1 MAILEFS
8 TLVLFGMWLH
18 LVFSLGL
25 ESDGLNE
32 QILILDTEPV
42 GTESVDNHVK
52 LIVTVLYRSESLK
65 AHANNHEKGILLYMA
80 KIEWSYY
87 RICRKRSLRT
97 QISSKLACFLDVS
110 DSSISSWEDIFRE

>member
-52 LIVTVLYRSESLK
+52 LIVTVLYGSESLK
-65 AHANNHEKGILLYMA
+65 AHANNHEKGILLYTA

-87 RICRKRSLRT
+87 RICRKCSLRT

>member
-1 MAILEFS
+1 M
-8 TLVLFGMWLH
+8 VLFGMWLH

-65 AHANNHEKGILLYMA
+65 AHANNHEKGILLYTA

-87 RICRKRSLRT
+87 RIC
-97 QISSKLACFLDVS
+97 
-110 DSSISSWEDIFRE
+110 

>member
-1 MAILEFS
+1 M
-8 TLVLFGMWLH
+8 VLFGMWLH

-65 AHANNHEKGILLYMA
+65 AHANNHEKGILLYTA

-87 RICRKRSLRT
+87 RICRKCSLRT
-97 QISSKLACFLDVS
+97 QISFKLACFLEVS